1 MTAVEQARA
10 EDIDLTNHLL
20 ALLLVVVK
28 RSVLLVQ
35 DSLNLSGRPY
45 HVEMSLN
52 SRSLSKNL

>member
-1 MTAVEQARA
+1 MEQARA